1 MQFSGFDV
9 FIHGNWSTANFVT
22 NYLPFILFPI
32 LYIGSRFW
40 YRCTPV
46 APADMDFLSGLKE
59 VEAASYDEPPPRNTV
74 EKFWA
79 WLVCVCSLSLVDRV
93 FIDWL
98 FFRCKSCFLLHF
110 VSSISVKTIYTNVV
124 HLHIAVNTVVL
135 YLYCLSNANDLI
147 LYSWPLLWLYAIGH
161 MACLLFTG

>member
-1 MQFSGFDV
+1 M
-9 FIHGNWSTANFVT
+9 FV
-22 NYLPFILFPI
+22 
-32 LYIGSRFW
+32 
-40 YRCTPV
+40 
-46 APADMDFLSGLKE
+46 
-59 VEAASYDEPPPRNTV
+59 
-74 EKFWA
+74 
-79 WLVCVCSLSLVDRV
+79 LSLVDRV

-110 VSSISVKTIYTNVV
+110 LSSISVKTIYTIVV

-161 MACLLFTG
+161 MACLLCTG